1 MRGEVIGRR
10 GLARMSR
17 PLRSFAKEGASV
29 DLNLNRREALGFL
42 GAVGAVA
49 ALSPAESRA
58 DLPPALPPEAHQG
71 GVRGRMTGAQAAV
84 AALCRECVPCVF
96 GVPGAQNN
104 EFWDAMKSAGLPY
117 LLVTNEASA
126 SVMADGA

>member
-1 MRGEVIGRR
+1 M
-10 GLARMSR
+10 
-17 PLRSFAKEGASV
+17 
-29 DLNLNRREALGFL
+29 DLNLNRREALGVL
-42 GAVGAVA
+42 GARRGGRLAD
-49 ALSPAESRA
+49 SPERRSA
-58 DLPPALPPEAHQG
+58 DLPPALPPDESAG

-104 EFWDAMKSAGLPY
+104 EFWDAMKSAGMPY

-126 SVMADGA
+126 SVMADASAGRRAGSGSSASSPGPG